1 MGFAPLEG
9 VWGCIPSYL
18 KTHQELGV
26 RGAERP
32 VFEGIDC
39 HHPALLI
46 APGQSASVLLS
57 TTLQTSQIDDQ
68 VI

>member
-1 MGFAPLEG
+1 MGFAPLEV
-9 VWGCIPSYL
+9 VWGVSHPTL

-32 VFEGIDC
+32 VFEGIDR